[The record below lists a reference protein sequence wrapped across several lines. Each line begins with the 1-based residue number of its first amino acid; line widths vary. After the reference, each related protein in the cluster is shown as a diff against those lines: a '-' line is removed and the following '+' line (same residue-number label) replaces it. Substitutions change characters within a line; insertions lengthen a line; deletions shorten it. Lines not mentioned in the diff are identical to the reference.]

1 MRRTIVN
8 KMTTLLN
15 PRTNEVFFCEDMKN
29 IHTVDGVDFIF
40 VRREGKPS
48 QHLMRKDSLVPV
60 KK

>member
-1 MRRTIVN
+1 MN
-8 KMTTLLN
+8 KITTLLN
-15 PRTNEVFFCEDMKN
+15 PRTNEVFICEDMKN

-40 VRREGKPS
+40 VRREGKPN